1 MAMKNLLA
9 VLAVVLTQLA
19 FSQSTLIVYNYH
31 NETYKFY
38 KLTRNGD
45 TIQTKRP
52 YSYKGIPV
60 KVIVKDL
67 NTFCYEVTFTS
78 QSFEEKPLNSE
89 QNIETLISSYG
100 GSGFRSMGT
109 ETKDDEPEDEYN
121 SLHDEG
127 NFEGVGDTKNAF
139 GMGPDEFEKE
149 YEILETQTEILD
161 NANNDMIKASKK
173 IESIMDFIQLTEFTN
188 QELLKLR
195 TNPNLTEAELKR
207 RATELSLRVFENKV
221 ELDQV
226 IAVAAAKSNELER
239 HVGDYLTAYR
249 TFENQTELMKTSIG
263 TLESK
268 VKNDNFKS
276 SVENLSKQVTSRH
289 ESVSKNYID
298 LQDVLDKDVNS
309 EIRSKLMEVYT
320 NYDDIMNADFNY
332 EYTLNTDKDVTR
344 LTMKFGKPEMD
355 TLPPLKTRYIDIAT
369 QGGLRVNSSAGLSF
383 ISYFDGQSTYF
394 NDGGYIGEEAGDL
407 FLPSLTTMFHF
418 YRQSYKPFTLGG
430 SFGLSVPIE
439 GEKQFIYMAG
449 LSGIIGKTQRVI
461 VNVGAFGGKISRLD
475 QGLRVGD
482 ELQSIYSE
490 VPVRSVFDFGLYV
503 GLTFNISSFF

>member
-1 MAMKNLLA
+1 MKYFL
-9 VLAVVLTQLA
+9 VVITVILTKFV

-31 NETYKFY
+31 NETYSFY
-38 KLTRNGD
+38 KLTKNGD

-100 GSGFRSMGT
+100 SGLKTMGT
-109 ETKDDEPEDEYN
+109 EVKSDEQEDDYN
-121 SLHDEG
+121 SLYEEG
-127 NFEGVGDTKNAF
+127 SFQGVTETKNVF

-161 NANNDMIKASKK
+161 QANNNMIKASKK
-173 IESIMDFIQLTEFTN
+173 IESILDFIQLTEFTN
-188 QELLKLR
+188 KELIKLR
-195 TNPNLTEAELKR
+195 SNPNLTEAEMKR
-207 RATELSLRVFENKV
+207 RATELSSRVFENTV
-221 ELDQV
+221 ELNQV
-226 IAVAAAKSNELER
+226 IAVASTKSNELER
-239 HVGDYLTAYR
+239 HVGDYITAYR
-249 TFENQTELMKTSIG
+249 AFENQTELIKNSIG
-263 TLESK
+263 TLETK

-276 SVENLSKQVTSRH
+276 SVDNLSKQVSSRY
-289 ESVSKNYID
+289 ESVKNNYLD
-298 LQDVLDKDVNS
+298 LKDVLDRDVNS
-309 EIRSKLMEVYT
+309 EIRAKLMEVYT
-320 NYDDIMNADFNY
+320 NYDEIMNADFNY

-344 LTMKFGKPEMD
+344 LTMKFGKPEVD
-355 TLPPLKTRYIDIAT
+355 TLPPLKTRYIDIPT

-383 ISYFDGQSTYF
+383 ISYFNGQSTYF
-394 NDGGYIGEEAGDL
+394 NDGGYIGEETGDL
-407 FLPSLTTMFHF
+407 FRPSLTTMFHF

-430 SFGLSVPIE
+430 SFGLSVPVE
-439 GEKQFIYMAG
+439 GEKQFIYMTG

-475 QGLRVGD
+475 QGMRVGD
-482 ELQSIYSE
+482 ELNSIYSE
-490 VPVRSVFDFGLYV
+490 VPERSVFDFGLYV